1 MSAGSANEAAQVLN
15 FVVSTTNTAMFSVP
29 PAIAANGTL
38 TYTPAPTANG
48 SATVTVQVHDDGG
61 TANGGVDTS
70 AAQTFTISVN
80 AVNNAPSFT
89 KGANQTVNEDAGG
102 QTVVG
107 WATAISAGPANEA
120 AQVLNFIVSNTNTAL
135 FSVPPAIAA
144 NIGRAHTSTPD
155 TSASRTPTSPL
166 HNNSGT

>member
-1 MSAGSANEAAQVLN
+1 MPTAIVPRPANQAAQVLN
-15 FVVSTTNTAMFSVP
+15 LIVSNDSTAMVTVQP
-29 PAIAANGTL
+29 GIAANGTL
-38 TYTPAPTANG
+38 TYTPAVTASG

-102 QTVVG
+102 QTDRKSVV
-107 WATAISAGPANEA
+107 
-120 AQVLNFIVSNTNTAL
+120 
-135 FSVPPAIAA
+135 
-144 NIGRAHTSTPD
+144 
-155 TSASRTPTSPL
+155 
-166 HNNSGT
+166 

>member
-120 AQVLNFIVSNTNTAL
+120 AQVLNFLVSNTNNR
-135 FSVPPAIAA
+135 SEERRV
-144 NIGRAHTSTPD
+144 GKECRSRWTPY
-155 TSASRTPTSPL
+155 P
-166 HNNSGT
+166 